1 LPPKRPTSSQPYRAF
16 AATPHAA
23 KTDLPNIT
31 GVLRTGSAP
40 TPFGAKNAHIA
51 AADAGL
57 RAPTGTSN
65 INKIA
70 LA

>member
-1 LPPKRPTSSQPYRAF
+1 
-16 AATPHAA
+16 
-23 KTDLPNIT
+23 
-31 GVLRTGSAP
+31 LRTGSAP
-40 TPFGAKNAHIA
+40 TQFGAKNARIA